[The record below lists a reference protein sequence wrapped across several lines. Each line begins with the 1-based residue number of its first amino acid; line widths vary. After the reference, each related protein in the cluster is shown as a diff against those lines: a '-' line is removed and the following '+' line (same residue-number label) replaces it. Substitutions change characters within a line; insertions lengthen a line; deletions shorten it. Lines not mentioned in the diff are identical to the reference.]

1 MKRVLFLITI
11 ASLSFFYFFT
21 TSCSKSVT
29 TTIRDTVYML
39 PANTIEGEWAGTY
52 MINGAP
58 ATDSFAYYFAIRS
71 DSTVLTIGS
80 GTNGTAGYA
89 EGPWTLSGTTFS
101 ATLTS
106 LNGTTPENVQT
117 VTATYDSTK
126 GVLTGTWLDVS
137 GSDVGSGTLV
147 LKRIP

>member
-1 MKRVLFLITI
+1 MKRFFFLITI
-11 ASLSFFYFFT
+11 ASLSFVFFST
-21 TSCSKSVT
+21 SSCSKSVT
-29 TTIRDTVYML
+29 TTVRDTVYVV
-39 PANTIEGEWAGTY
+39 PANSIVGEWAGTY
-52 MINGAP
+52 TLNGAP

-71 DSTVLTIGS
+71 DSTVLSIGS

-101 ATLTS
+101 TTLTS

-117 VTATYDSTK
+117 VTATYDSTR
-126 GVLTGTWLDVS
+126 GVLTGTWTDVS

-147 LKRIP
+147 LKRVP